1 MKSTIH
7 EYQKNNFLNMSKKF
21 IITTVLVLLPSLF
34 FAQSA
39 FDKFNDLDDVT
50 TVIINKKSFDL
61 LEQVKLKMDDKT
73 EKYISQ
79 VKNIDNFK
87 MFSTS
92 SIKRSED
99 MKQTFKAY
107 AKKQNLEQLM
117 SIKEDGNDI
126 SIYVKSNDESSKVSE
141 LLMFIEGGDKKGD
154 QTMILSVTGNFDLA
168 ALNQ

>member
-1 MKSTIH
+1 MR
-7 EYQKNNFLNMSKKF
+7 KF

-92 SIKRSED
+92 STKISED

>member
-1 MKSTIH
+1 MK
-7 EYQKNNFLNMSKKF
+7 KL
-21 IITTVLVLLPSLF
+21 IITTVFALLPSLF

-92 SIKRSED
+92 STKISED